1 MKLFKLG
8 LRLWMTL
15 VSVFSFLLG
24 WIFLAHAQKPAQ
36 PKSSSP
42 AGSATP
48 LPTLV
53 PLSPLNIPA
62 PFMATNQPL
71 TLQAAP
77 TLQPAPTQDTSFFA
91 PQPPVFST
99 GGS

>member
-24 WIFLAHAQKPAQ
+24 WIVLAHAQKPAQ
-36 PKSSSP
+36 AKSSSA
-42 AGSATP
+42 AGSVRP
-48 LPTLV
+48 LPTLL
-53 PLSPLNIPA
+53 PLSPLNLTVP
-62 PFMATNQPL
+62 TVESGQPL
-71 TLQAAP
+71 TVQPIP